1 MEIKKLEKEVKN
13 SLSPYR
19 YNHSI
24 AVAEVAK
31 NLAKHYHIETIKAY
45 TAGLLH
51 DIAKELTEEE
61 NNYWIDKYK
70 LQKKIKRK
78 RI

>member
-31 NLAKHYHIETIKAY
+31 NLAKHYHIETI
-45 TAGLLH
+45 
-51 DIAKELTEEE
+51 
-61 NNYWIDKYK
+61 
-70 LQKKIKRK
+70 
-78 RI
+78 